1 MNDLLCVKQLYRG
14 HNMNRT
20 NMQEPIISVE
30 HKETDSGWM
39 VCCYISF
46 LASEDQA
53 INIENVLM
61 DMLCS
66 EEINKQ

>member
-1 MNDLLCVKQLYRG
+1 
-14 HNMNRT
+14 MNRT

-30 HKETDSGWM
+30 HMETDSGWM

-46 LASEDQA
+46 LTSEDQA

>member
-1 MNDLLCVKQLYRG
+1 
-14 HNMNRT
+14 MNRT